1 MNVLIVTGKLAQNT
15 AKRSANDKADVLV
28 LDIEVAAFTTPAL
41 LRRFLPEKKY
51 DLILIPG
58 MSSGDFSGL
67 EKELGI
73 AIRLGPKHAVDL
85 GFVLSFAG
93 SFEFSTKIPACEL
106 LIERKRST
114 AIDKVIELENKAVS
128 PLTSGSVKI
137 GGNSR
142 MKVMAEIVDAGN
154 LEKKDLARK
163 IIYFVESGADII
175 DLGMSLDTSKTG
187 VRNAI
192 ETAKAVTGIP
202 LSVDTLEPDL
212 INAAKD
218 AGIDIVLSLNS
229 KNIDKV
235 KDGIIKNS
243 AISVIIPDRSDD
255 LESLF
260 NNMESARNSGIKN
273 IIADPVLEPVGH
285 GLSRSISRYYEFR
298 ERDKTTPLF
307 FGVGNVTELIDA
319 DSIGVNSIISGIAM
333 ELGASILFTPEFSQ
347 KACGSV
353 SELKTASMMMM
364 LSQDRGSAPK
374 DLGVD
379 MLAIKEKRRR
389 EYGKLPGT
397 YIDARGSDKWHL
409 DPAGCFKIELT
420 DDEIR
425 NGKLYHGKII
435 VRNNNIKSKNIN
447 NVIAGSTAKDI
458 LDTIIKSGLISRI
471 DHAAYLGR
479 ELMKAEIALKFK
491 RSYSQDD
498 KF

>member
-1 MNVLIVTGKLAQNT
+1 MNILVVTGKLAENT
-15 AKRSANDKADVLV
+15 VKRSVNDKANVLV
-28 LDIEVAAFTTPAL
+28 LDIEVAAFTTPGL
-41 LRRFLPEKKY
+41 LRRFFPKKKY
-51 DLILIPG
+51 D

-67 EKELGI
+67 EKELDI
-73 AIRLGPKHAVDL
+73 PIRLGPKHAIDL
-85 GFVLSFAG
+85 GFVLSFVG
-93 SFEFSTKIPACEL
+93 SFDFSIKIPACEL

-114 AIDKVIELENKAVS
+114 AIDKVIELENIAFS
-128 PLTSGSVKI
+128 PLTLGSVKI

-154 LEKKDLARK
+154 LEKNDLIKK
-163 IIYFVESGADII
+163 ILYFVESQADII
-175 DLGMSLDTSKTG
+175 DLGMSLDTSKSS
-187 VRNAI
+187 VIQAV
-192 ETAKAVTGIP
+192 ETARSITGIP
-202 LSVDTLEPDL
+202 LSIDTLEPGL
-212 INAAKD
+212 INAALD

-243 AISVIIPDRSDD
+243 TVSVIIPDRSDD

-260 NNMESARNSGIKN
+260 KNMESARSCGIKN
-273 IIADPVLEPVGH
+273 IIADPVLEPAGH

-298 ERDKTTPLF
+298 ERDRTTPLF

-319 DSIGVNSIISGIAM
+319 DSIGVNSILSGIAM

-347 KACGSV
+347 KASGSV
-353 SELKTASMMMM
+353 SELKMASNMMM

-389 EYGKLPGT
+389 EYGKLPDI
-397 YIDARGSDKWHL
+397 YIDAKGSEKWHL
-409 DPAGCFKIELT
+409 DPAGCFKVEIT

-425 NGKLYHGKII
+425 NGKLYPGKIM
-435 VRNNNIKSKNIN
+435 VRNNNNTI
-447 NVIAGSTAKDI
+447 VGSTAKEI
-458 LDTIIKSGLISRI
+458 LDTIIERGLISRL

-479 ELMKAEIALKFK
+479 ELMKAELALKFK

>member
-1 MNVLIVTGKLAQNT
+1 MNILVVTGKLAENT
-15 AKRSANDKADVLV
+15 VRRSINDKADVLV

-41 LRRFLPEKKY
+41 LRRSLPQKKY

-67 EKELGI
+67 EKELDI
-73 AIRLGPKHAVDL
+73 PIRLGPKHAVDL

-93 SFEFSTKIPACEL
+93 SFDFSTKIPACEL
-106 LIERKRST
+106 LIETKRST
-114 AIDKVIELENKAVS
+114 AIDKVNELENIAVS
-128 PLTSGSVKI
+128 PLILRSVKI

-142 MKVMAEIVDAGN
+142 MKVMAEIVDSGN
-154 LEKKDLARK
+154 LEKNELVKK
-163 IIYFVESGADII
+163 IIYFMESGADII
-175 DLGMSLDTSKTG
+175 DLGMSLDTSKTS
-187 VRNAI
+187 VIKAI
-192 ETAKAVTGIP
+192 KIARSVTSIP

-212 INAAKD
+212 INAALD
-218 AGIDIVLSLNS
+218 AGIDVVLSLNS

-235 KDGIIKNS
+235 KDGIIKCS
-243 AISVIIPDRSDD
+243 TVSVIIPDRSDD

-260 NNMESARNSGIKN
+260 NNMESARNYGIKN
-273 IIADPVLEPVGH
+273 IIADPVLEPAGH
-285 GLSRSISRYYEFR
+285 GLSSSISRYYEFR
-298 ERDKTTPLF
+298 GRDKTTPLF

-319 DSIGVNSIISGIAM
+319 DSIGVNSILSGIAM

-347 KACGSV
+347 KAVGSV
-353 SELKTASMMMM
+353 SELKIASTMMM

-379 MLAIKEKRRR
+379 MLTIKEKRRR
-389 EYGKLPGT
+389 EYGKLPEN

-425 NGKLYHGKII
+425 NGKLYPGKIM
-435 VRNNNIKSKNIN
+435 VRNNNMKINTVN
-447 NVIAGSTAKDI
+447 NVIAGSTAKEI
-458 LDTIIKSGLISRI
+458 LDTIIERGLISRL

-479 ELMKAEIALKFK
+479 ELMKAELALKFK